1 MGSSGTSVLSATGV
15 FKNVSYFSKTLVFSS
30 WEMVP
35 RMIAGLLSY
44 EAERKTVGKL
54 AKANEDKEA
63 HYFYTGEKRY
73 PSARLNFS
81 VSNGTPNAMT
91 LFCLMYPSQFL
102 SRCYDP
108 IDCINRGLTLREIE
122 KEIKGKIA
130 DKLVKYETTTSV
142 CRIND
147 GIISLH
153 YYLTEQDM
161 LPLG

>member
-1 MGSSGTSVLSATGV
+1 MSLTTPELLLWVPPSKPYYAPQGV
-15 FKNVSYFSKTLVFSS
+15 FKNVPAFSKTLIFSS

-54 AKANEDKEA
+54 AKSNEAKEA
-63 HYFYTGEKRY
+63 HYFYTGERRY

-102 SRCYDP
+102 TRCYDP
-108 IDCINRGLTLREIE
+108 IEYLNAGASLKEIE
-122 KEIKGKIA
+122 KDIKSKIA
-130 DKLVKYETTTSV
+130 EKLDKYVRARTKV
-142 CRIND
+142 
-147 GIISLH
+147 
-153 YYLTEQDM
+153 
-161 LPLG
+161 